1 MGTQSYH
8 AVDVGAMDKV
18 THDELQYST
27 TGYLAA
33 SATVYDNGTDLVFV
47 FPDGNGGLSQVSI
60 SKTTGELTSAVTDTG
75 ITVPQGGQ
83 LYNVRI
89 VSDGA
94 GGHDITYSV
103 LFDSDTSDGGKAGYA
118 VGDIYQI
125 GLNAGPA
132 PALPI
137 VTDAHIAITST
148 PGGADGST
156 YKIGD
161 TVTAVWDNSASGDAN
176 TSTVT
181 GVTMDFSQFG
191 ASTPVTA
198 WDDGTH
204 GDVTAGD
211 GKYTA
216 QYTIAAGSINNVHGL
231 NVSVTATTASHTS
244 ATAADSTGLTVDST
258 APVLSSST
266 PQDNGGSVATGSN
279 LTLTFSE
286 NVQAGSGH
294 ITLVNDGN
302 SSLNKVIDIT
312 DSSQVS
318 ISGHTVTVNPTTD
331 LAAGANYHVQIDSTA
346 LHDAAG
352 NNYAGISTSTGLN
365 FTTASASV
373 GDPSIVVFDLTTG
386 QSSEHNGRV
395 FDANTAYTIY
405 IKVNSTYSPLVGLDS
420 NEMWSGAQNLGTDD
434 KIVLVGTGS
443 DVKGSHGDAVMAMNH
458 GGNYVNWVAGF
469 SSTLSSN
476 VAGVAANGQFARGG
490 NNADLWNGTWAA
502 NPNADNSF
510 AQAYLQAMPAGVL
523 TSQGLAIP

>member
-1 MGTQSYH
+1 M
-8 AVDVGAMDKV
+8 
-18 THDELQYST
+18 QYST

-191 ASTPVTA
+191 ASTPVAA

-266 PQDNGGSVATGSN
+266 PQDNGSSVATGSN
-279 LTLTFSE
+279 LTLTLSE

-443 DVKGSHGDAVMAMNH
+443 DVKGSHGEAVVAMNH
-458 GGNYVNWVAGF
+458 GGNSVNWVAGF
-469 SSTLSSN
+469 SSTLSN